1 MIVGYFAA
9 DGSPYV
15 WCQLTIPG
23 LDVIGSVRF
32 LVDTGSDT
40 TILHPD
46 AGTRIG
52 CPFDR
57 LDRPVEVIS
66 AGGMSVYHTEPAV
79 ITFYDDDDMPRE
91 LEPDLYIGKPD
102 PVTDGLDALL
112 GRDILNEL
120 EMEYAPRRGQL
131 KFSLDGER

>member
-1 MIVGYFAA
+1 MIAGYFAA

-23 LDVIGSVRF
+23 LDVFGSVRF

-40 TILHPD
+40 TILHPY

-57 LDRPVEVIS
+57 LTRPEEFIG
-66 AGGMSVYHTEPAV
+66 AGGTHVYYREPA
-79 ITFYDDDDMPRE
+79 IIEFYDDDSAPRE
-91 LEPDLYIGKPD
+91 IEIDLYIGKPH
-102 PVTDGLDALL
+102 PVTNGLDSLL
-112 GRDILNEL
+112 GRDVLNEL
-120 EMEYAPRRGQL
+120 EMEYAPRRERL
-131 KFSLDGER
+131 SLRLDAER